1 METEISLF
9 LEYLEYQRHFSSYT
23 IKNYERDLISFAL
36 FLRSISVSNFAKVE
50 YPHLRKYL
58 EYMYNKQYA
67 SATMNRHI
75 SAIKSFFRYLQRED
89 KIKENP
95 TLLFGTVKKEKRLP
109 KYLNSEDM
117 ETLLLLPDVKTPLG
131 QRDAAMLEVFYS
143 TGVRVSELV
152 SIKLKDVELSSNRI
166 KITGKGNKERY
177 VLFGDVCRE
186 KMLLYVKDGRNH
198 LLKKTQCDA
207 LFLNKDGRPLTERGV
222 RTSIHNIILK
232 AGEKMHVTPH
242 MLRHTFATDLLN
254 GGADLKTVSELLG
267 HESLSTTGIYTHVSN
282 ERLRSVFLASHPRAH
297 GKNSR
302 S

>member
-1 METEISLF
+1 METEITLF
-9 LEYLEYQRHFSSYT
+9 LEYLEYQKNFSSHT
-23 IKNYERDLISFAL
+23 IQNYERDLTSFL
-36 FLRSISVSNFAKVE
+36 SFLKEISISSFSKVE
-50 YPHLRKYL
+50 YHHLRKYL

-75 SAIKSFFRYLQRED
+75 SAIKSFFHYLQREG
-89 KIKENP
+89 KIQENP
-95 TLLFGTVKKEKRLP
+95 TVLFGTVKKEKRLP

-117 ETLLLLPDVKTPLG
+117 ETLLLLPDIQTPLG

-152 SIKLKDVELSSNRI
+152 SIKLRDVELSSNRI

-177 VLFGDVCRE
+177 VLFGDICRE
-186 KMLLYVKDGRNH
+186 KMLLYVREGRNQ
-198 LLKKTQCDA
+198 LLKNTQCDA
-207 LFLNKDGRPLTERGV
+207 LFLNKNGGALTERGV
-222 RTSIHNIILK
+222 RTSINNIILK

-297 GKNSR
+297 DKK
-302 S
+302 